1 MSGNFADKKVLIT
14 ENSAVIY
21 RIIFNVLVK
30 MGFNPDNIKFAQDGH
45 QAHALMTLVN
55 FDLITSSVHLR
66 IKDGC
71 GLLQTIRTSENE
83 SIRDI
88 PFIFISS
95 EDENDVKKWVDE
107 FQYNLF
113 VKKPFKNDDIRQAVQ
128 SVLTAEDEVSDL
140 SGLSGPISESVVEGF
155 GQYMVSAVADDP
167 IENDC
172 LYGDMNASIDLID
185 HDEKIKI
192 SLVLFF
198 PEIVA
203 CDIYETIFGER
214 NEDDSGEVVLELS
227 NIIGGNIKPTLT
239 EHSRTV
245 FDLIFPNRHENSEPD
260 RKLKL
265 DLGFPALIKG
275 GSYNVGPDGDGAF
288 KLVLP
293 FKIGQEDINALVSIQ
308 KIE

>member
-1 MSGNFADKKVLIT
+1 MSGNFKDKKVLIT

-21 RIIFNVLVK
+21 RIIFNVLTK
-30 MGFNPDNIKFAQDGH
+30 MGFHPDNIKFAQDGH
-45 QAHALMTLVN
+45 QAYALMTLVS

-71 GLLQTIRTSENE
+71 GLLQTIRSSDTE
-83 SIRDI
+83 SIRNI

-95 EDENDVKKWVDE
+95 EDENDVKKWAGE
-107 FQYNLF
+107 FQYDLF
-113 VKKPFKNDDIRQAVQ
+113 IKKPFKNDDIRQGVQ
-128 SVLTAEDEVSDL
+128 SSFSTEGEVSDL

-155 GQYMVSAVADDP
+155 SQYMVSAVADDP

-172 LYGDMNASIDLID
+172 LYGDMNASIDLTD

-192 SLVLFF
+192 SLILFF

-214 NEDDSGEVVLELS
+214 NEDDSGEVVLELG

-239 EHSRTV
+239 EHSKTV
-245 FDLIFPNRHENSEPD
+245 FDLVFPNRAENSEPG

-265 DLGFPALIKG
+265 DLGFPTLIKG
-275 GSYNVGPDGDGAF
+275 ESYDVKSDDEAF

-293 FKIGQEDINALVSIQ
+293 FKIGQEEINALVSIQ
-308 KIE
+308 KF

>member
-1 MSGNFADKKVLIT
+1 MSINFANKKVLIT
-14 ENSAVIY
+14 ENSNVIY
-21 RIIFNVLVK
+21 RIIFNILVK

-45 QAHALMTLVN
+45 QAYALMTLVE

-71 GLLQTIRTSENE
+71 SLLQTIRNSDNE
-83 SIRDI
+83 SIRRI
-88 PFIFISS
+88 PFIYISA
-95 EDENDVKKWVDE
+95 EDEDDVKKWLDGTP
-107 FQYNLF
+107 YDLY
-113 VKKPFKNDDIRQAVQ
+113 VKKPFKNDDIRQAIQ
-128 SVLTAEDEVSDL
+128 GFFPSNGEVKDL
-140 SGLSGPISESVVEGF
+140 LGLSGPISESVVEGF

-185 HDEKIKI
+185 HNEKIKV
-192 SLVLFF
+192 SLILFF

-214 NEDDSGEVVLELS
+214 NEDDAGEVVLELG

-239 EHSRTV
+239 EHSKTILELV
-245 FDLIFPNRHENSEPD
+245 FPNRPENSDPD
-260 RKLKL
+260 RLLKL
-265 DLGFPALIKG
+265 DLGFPALMRGEYKVN
-275 GSYNVGPDGDGAF
+275 SNDDGIF

-293 FKIGQEDINALVSIQ
+293 FKIDNEEINALVSIQ
-308 KIE
+308 KI

>member
-1 MSGNFADKKVLIT
+1 MSGNFKDKKVLIT

-30 MGFNPDNIKFAQDGH
+30 MGFHPDNIKFAQDGH
-45 QAHALMTLVN
+45 QAYALMTLVN

-71 GLLQTIRTSENE
+71 GLLRTIRSSDKE

-95 EDENDVKKWVDE
+95 EDENDVKKWIDE
-107 FQYNLF
+107 SQYNLF

-128 SVLTAEDEVSDL
+128 GSFPTEDGVSDL

-185 HDEKIKI
+185 HDEKIKV
-192 SLVLFF
+192 SLILFF
-198 PEIVA
+198 PEVVA

-227 NIIGGNIKPTLT
+227 NIIGGNMKPTLT
-239 EHSRTV
+239 EHSKTV
-245 FDLIFPNRHENSEPD
+245 LDLVFPNRAENAEPD

-265 DLGFPALIKG
+265 DLGFPTLIKG
-275 GSYNVGPDGDGAF
+275 ESYNVNADDKDAF

-308 KIE
+308 KF